1 MSNES
6 LLEHLI
12 NRSRTFDH
20 HPNKSQV
27 HQACDGRT
35 SPETELT
42 DSMLYLGIRPGKVW
56 IIGGS
61 RSAKNCMFFCEQ
73 TAVYGGE
80 QFMGEL
86 P

>member
-27 HQACDGRT
+27 HQACGGRT

-42 DSMLYLGIRPGKVW
+42 DGMLYLGIHPGKVL

-61 RSAKNCMFFCEQ
+61 RSAKNCFCEQ
-73 TAVYGGE
+73 SAVCGGE